1 MTNEVKELVKEYII
15 KNPNLNYSE
24 LATCIKEDNAS
35 ILTHRSL
42 RLYIQQVKSKMEA
55 NQTTID
61 FDGAATT
68 DPTFED
74 LTPSFP
80 EDQLLDL
87 DPAANVVVI
96 KKNTP
101 KVLVFDIE
109 TSPIQAWT
117 WRIGRNLSIGHSQV
131 TQQSFILGWC
141 AKWLGDSNEAK
152 TQDQA
157 RIIKSLYSLVNEA
170 DITITHN
177 GDNFDRKKLNTAV
190 TDLGLLPLT
199 PSRSI
204 DTYKVCKAKFNM
216 ESLKLDYLGE
226 RWFDEKK
233 LSTSFELWTQCM
245 NGDQIALDYMKEYC
259 KMDVRILE
267 KVYYKVMPYIKNPP
281 SLAVLHDDEISIC
294 PTCGGTE
301 FNPIDKLYITS
312 QNAFEMVR
320 CADCGAVSRT
330 RKSVIT
336 KEKRKNTLVPCAY

>member
-1 MTNEVKELVKEYII
+1 M
-15 KNPNLNYSE
+15 
-24 LATCIKEDNAS
+24 EDN
-35 ILTHRSL
+35 
-42 RLYIQQVKSKMEA
+42 
-55 NQTTID
+55 QTVID
-61 FDGAATT
+61 FDGAATS

-87 DPAANVVVI
+87 DDDDNVIVV
-96 KKNTP
+96 KNRVP

-117 WRIGRNLSIGHSQV
+117 WRIGRNISIGHNQV
-131 TQQSFILGWC
+131 TQESFILGWA
-141 AKWLGDSNEAK
+141 AKWLGDSKVISDFVTPNEAK
-152 TQDQA
+152 TQDQS

-177 GDNFDRKKLNTAV
+177 GDHFDRKKLNTAV

-204 DTYKVCKAKFNM
+204 DTYKVCKEKFNM

-226 RWFDEKK
+226 RWFNEKK
-233 LSTSFELWTQCM
+233 LATSFELWTQCM

-259 KMDVRILE
+259 KMDVKILE
-267 KVYYKVMPYIKNPP
+267 KVYYKIAPYIKNPP
-281 SLAVLHDDEISIC
+281 SLAILHDDEVSIC

-301 FNPIDKLYITS
+301 FDPIDKLYITQ

-320 CADCGAVSRT
+320 CVDCGAVNRT

-336 KEKRKNTLVPCAY
+336 KEKRKNLLIPCAH